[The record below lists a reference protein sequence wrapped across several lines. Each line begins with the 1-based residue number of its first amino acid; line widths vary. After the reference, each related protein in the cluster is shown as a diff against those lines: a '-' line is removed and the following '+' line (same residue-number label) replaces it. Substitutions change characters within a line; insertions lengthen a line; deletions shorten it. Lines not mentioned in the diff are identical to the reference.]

1 MIKSFQWKRARRK
14 KEVWF
19 SLFVMLVLALV
30 AVLAPWIAPHD
41 PYQWRVTEGS
51 LPPSWVQNLSTPGVS
66 DYPLG
71 TDRYGRDI
79 LSRMIYGTR
88 TAMFLALAAVSL
100 AALIGTL
107 VGLVAGYAGGRSDSF
122 IMLFVDMLASL
133 PGIMVMVIV
142 VLIFRTRL
150 SPTWFHGLITLVIGF
165 AAVGW
170 VSLAR
175 LIRINLMQLK
185 SQVFVEAA
193 ISIGASPWRVM
204 SRHLLPNVSHVIVVW
219 IVVTIPVVILLE
231 AMLGYLG
238 VGVTAAVDGSEFT
251 AVSWGGLFFSGRSM
265 LSSNPW
271 VLVLPS
277 LCILLISMSFL
288 LLGDFLD
295 ETTRQ

>member
-1 MIKSFQWKRARRK
+1 MIKSFHWKRARRRK
-14 KEVWF
+14 AVWF
-19 SLFVMLVLALV
+19 SLFVMLVLGLV

-41 PYQWRVTEGS
+41 
-51 LPPSWVQNLSTPGVS
+51 PSWVQNLSTPGVS

-88 TAMFLALAAVSL
+88 TAIFLALAAVSL

-107 VGLVAGYAGGRSDSF
+107 VGLVAGYAGGRADSV
-122 IMLFVDMLASL
+122 IMLFVDTLASL
-133 PGIMVMVIV
+133 PGIMVTVII
-142 VLIFRTRL
+142 VLIFRNRL

-231 AMLGYLG
+231 ALLGYLG

-251 AVSWGGLFFSGRSM
+251 TVSWGGLFFSGRSM
-265 LSSNPW
+265 MSSNPW
-271 VLVLPS
+271 VLVLPA

-288 LLGDFLD
+288 LMGDFLD

>member
-1 MIKSFQWKRARRK
+1 MIKSFHWKRARRRK
-14 KEVWF
+14 AVWF

-30 AVLAPWIAPHD
+30 AVFAPWIAPHD
-41 PYQWRVTEGS
+41 PYEWRVAEGS

-107 VGLVAGYAGGRSDSF
+107 VGLVAGYAGGRADSV
-122 IMLFVDMLASL
+122 IMLFVDTLASL
-133 PGIMVMVIV
+133 PGIMVTVII
-142 VLIFRTRL
+142 VLIFRNRL

-231 AMLGYLG
+231 ALLGYLG

-251 AVSWGGLFFSGRSM
+251 TVSWGGLFFSGRSM
-265 LSSNPW
+265 MSSNPW
-271 VLVLPS
+271 VLVLPA

-288 LLGDFLD
+288 LMGDFLD

>member
-1 MIKSFQWKRARRK
+1 MIKSFHWKRARRK
-14 KEVWF
+14 KEIWF

-30 AVLAPWIAPHD
+30 AVFAPWIAPHD
-41 PYQWRVTEGS
+41 PYEWRVAEGS

-71 TDRYGRDI
+71 ADRYGRDI

-88 TAMFLALAAVSL
+88 TAIFLALAAVSL

-107 VGLVAGYAGGRSDSF
+107 VGLVAGYAGGRSDSI

-133 PGIMVMVIV
+133 PGIMVMVII

-150 SPTWFHGLITLVIGF
+150 TPTWFHGLITLVIGF

-204 SRHLLPNVSHVIVVW
+204 IRHLLPNVSHVIVVW

-265 LSSNPW
+265 MSSNPW

-288 LLGDFLD
+288 LMGDFLD